1 MKNLISSWFRVDSRA
16 LGIYRM
22 LIGWVCVL
30 DIIRRW
36 NYIDVFYSNQGIPMH
51 SDSKAF
57 NIFNYIGNGSL
68 ETHIVF
74 LIGILFS
81 ITLMIGYKTKLS
93 QLITTIIII
102 TFLSFNSLVNKMK
115 VADAFLDI
123 A

>member
-16 LGIYRM
+16 LGIYRI

-57 NIFNYIGNGSL
+57 NIFDYIGNGSL
-68 ETHIVF
+68 EGKQSHRLCDVDSRVV
-74 LIGILFS
+74 G
-81 ITLMIGYKTKLS
+81 
-93 QLITTIIII
+93 
-102 TFLSFNSLVNKMK
+102 NSGRMFK
-115 VADAFLDI
+115 
-123 A
+123 